1 MSEINVT
8 TADVTNVKHGSSTVN
23 TLVFGSEGKVTCLG
37 TIGSVTTLSSS
48 SGTATADMD
57 DGNNFKITLSEN
69 TTLANPTNVDEGQ
82 SGVIFITQDSTDRTL
97 AFGSNF
103 KFPGG
108 TAPTVSTGSGTVDAL
123 VYTARSS
130 SALVCQYL
138 NNV

>member
-1 MSEINVT
+1 MSELNVT
-8 TADVTNVKHGSSTVN
+8 NADVTNVKHGSSAVN
-23 TLVFGSEGKVTCLG
+23 TLVFNADGKVTCLG
-37 TIGSVTTLSSS
+37 TIGNVAPLSST

-57 DGNNFKITLSEN
+57 TSNNFKITLTEN

-97 AFGSNF
+97 AFGGNF

-130 SALVCQYL
+130 TALVCQYL

>member
-23 TLVFGSEGKVTCLG
+23 TLVFDAGGKVTVLG
-37 TIGSVTTLSSS
+37 TVGNVATLESS

-57 DGNNFKITLSEN
+57 TSNNFKITLDEN
-69 TTLANPTNVDEGQ
+69 TTLANPDNVDEGQ
-82 SGVIFITQDSTDRTL
+82 SGVIFITQDSTYRTL
-97 AFGSNF
+97 SFGSNF
-103 KFPGG
+103 KFPEGD
-108 TAPTVSTGSGTVDAL
+108 TPAVSSGSGAVDAL

-130 SALVCQYL
+130 TALVCQYL